1 MAGSPKVVFKGR
13 VFEVHSEP
21 VVLPS
26 GRRTRR
32 DVVRHPGSV
41 GVLALDGE
49 GRVLLLRQY
58 RHSVG
63 RVIWE
68 IPAGTLEPGER
79 PLRCARRELA
89 EETGCKARRWK
100 KLTTIYPSPGILDER
115 LHLYAAWEVTAG
127 ASDLQ
132 DDEEIACRWVP
143 LERALALVRSGRL
156 ADAKSICALLYAVQ
170 FGVPALSRRAAA
182 GGCEEER

>member
-1 MAGSPKVVFKGR
+1 MSRGKVVFSGR
-13 VFEVHSEP
+13 VFEVRSEP

-49 GRVLLLRQY
+49 RRVLLLRQF

-68 IPAGTLEPGER
+68 VPAGTLEPGER

-89 EETGCKARRWK
+89 EETGYTARRWK
-100 KLTTIYPSPGILDER
+100 RLTTIYPSPGILDER
-115 LHLYAAWEVTAG
+115 LHLYAAWEVAAG
-127 ASDLQ
+127 VPRPQ
-132 DDEEIACRWVP
+132 EDEEIVCRWLP

-170 FGVPALSRRAAA
+170 FGVLAPARLKVA
-182 GGCEEER
+182 GEPEEEQ